1 MNKTQV
7 KQIIC
12 SGYN

>member
-1 MNKTQV
+1 MCTNV

-12 SGYN
+12 SR